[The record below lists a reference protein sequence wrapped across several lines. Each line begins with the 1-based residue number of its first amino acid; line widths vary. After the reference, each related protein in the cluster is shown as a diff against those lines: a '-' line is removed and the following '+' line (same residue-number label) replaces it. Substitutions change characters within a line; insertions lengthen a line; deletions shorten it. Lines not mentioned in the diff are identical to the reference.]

1 MADQKKKEKKRKRSN
16 IQPTTCSEIS
26 VVEVWLAVCASDSA
40 VALWATVTVCGLYD
54 KRCRCTSWFLDS
66 CCNFSPLCMWENKNK
81 RHYCHTEVQCICSHE
96 RALWMHHLI
105 KLDGQY
111 GRTDWS
117 HDTDGPADLALPS
130 VQVLRHKTLVA
141 STPEL
146 LLSTFTAVVSSVHS
160 LPRQQK
166 QGTMGPEVW
175 VLAGSDAVRAS
186 GESRHRAPSAHCPSH
201 TTSHLISSDTMPIPQ
216 WVVLSAIF
224 IDLAVERWSACGSFV
239 RQHATRPIL

>member
-1 MADQKKKEKKRKRSN
+1 MADLKKTEATYSRLHVQRLVLLRSDWL
-16 IQPTTCSEIS
+16 S
-26 VVEVWLAVCASDSA
+26 VAGASDSA

-54 KRCRCTSWFLDS
+54 KRWCTSWFLDN
-66 CCNFSPLCMWENKNK
+66 CWNFSPLCMWENKNK
-81 RHYCHTEVQCICSHE
+81 QHYCHTEAQRICSHE
-96 RALWMHHLI
+96 RALWIHHLI
-105 KLDGQY
+105 KWDGQY

-117 HDTDGPADLALPS
+117 HDPADLALPF

-146 LLSTFTAVVSSVHS
+146 LLSTFTTVVSSIHS

-186 GESRHRAPSAHCPSH
+186 GESRRRAPSARCPSH

-239 RQHATRPIL
+239 RQHATRSIW